1 MLPETQDLDVV
12 VVKELNW
19 DKETNQVGGYSD
31 CKTCRYCFGVVKRR
45 CFEREVWFSVSMR
58 VCSKSGMR

>member
-1 MLPETQDLDVV
+1 
-12 VVKELNW
+12 LNW

-45 CFEREVWFSVSMR
+45 CSRGRFGFRFRCGCARR
-58 VCSKSGMR
+58 VEWDDG